1 MKPFPEAAAALRQSP
16 IRAVTFAVDRVG
28 GINLGQGICDLPTPA
43 PIREGAVRSL
53 DRGVSTYTAYAG
65 IPRLRAAIADK
76 ARRFNGLPVT
86 SDDEVVVS
94 VGSTGAFAA
103 TLLAL
108 CEAGDEVVVFEPV
121 YGYHVGLLR
130 LFGITPVAVPLRG
143 DAFAFDPADL
153 AAAVTPRTTAIVLCT
168 PANPSG
174 KVWTEEEIRAVYAVA
189 DRHDLWVVTDEI
201 YEYLTY
207 DGHRHVS
214 PASLSQTS
222 LGGDAYART
231 VTISGFSK
239 TYNMTGWRLGYAV
252 APAAVAERIGL
263 VSDLLYVC
271 APAPLQEGVAEAF
284 AMGDGYFDD
293 LRADY
298 AARRTTMMAA
308 LDACGFGARPPDGAY
323 YVLADIRPLAARL
336 PGFDDDLA
344 AAATL
349 IDRAG
354 VGTVAGSGFF
364 LDPARGRHL
373 LRFCYAKDGAVLDEA
388 CARLVAAFGR

>member
-1 MKPFPEAAAALRQSP
+1 MRPFPDAAAALRQSP

-28 GINLGQGICDLPTPA
+28 GINLGQGICDLPTPE
-43 PIREGAVRSL
+43 PIRDGAVRSL

-94 VGSTGAFAA
+94 VGATGAFAA

-108 CEAGDEVVVFEPV
+108 CGAGDEVVVFEPA
-121 YGYHVGLLR
+121 YGYHIGLLR
-130 LFGITPVAVPLRG
+130 LFGITPVGVPLRG

-153 AAAVTPRTTAIVLCT
+153 AAAVTPRTRAVLLCT

-174 KVWTEEEIRAVYAVA
+174 KVWTEDEIRAVYAVA
-189 DRHDLWVVTDEI
+189 DAHDLWVVTDEI
-201 YEYLTY
+201 YEYLAY

-214 PASLSQTS
+214 PASL
-222 LGGDAYART
+222 GAGAYART

-252 APAAVAERIGL
+252 APLAVAERIGL
-263 VSDLLYVC
+263 VGDLLYVC
-271 APAPLQEGVAEAF
+271 APEPLQQGVAEAF
-284 AMGDGYFDD
+284 SMDDGYVDAM
-293 LRADY
+293 RRDY
-298 AARRTTMMAA
+298 GARRARMMAA
-308 LDACGFGARPPDGAY
+308 LDACGFGARAPDGAY
-323 YVLADIRPLAARL
+323 YVLADIRPLAARM
-336 PGFDDDLA
+336 PGFETDLA
-344 AAATL
+344 AADTL
-349 IDRAG
+349 IERAG

-373 LRFCYAKDGAVLDEA
+373 LRFCYAKDEAVLADA
-388 CARLVAAFGR
+388 CAQLVDAFGR